1 MLWAASTVLFDFSFV
16 QDPRGARTFRLVFE
30 HINVSRNQVLVVI
43 NDRLWMELFE
53 LSHFREQDFHV

>member
-1 MLWAASTVLFDFSFV
+1 MLWAARIFFNPFFV